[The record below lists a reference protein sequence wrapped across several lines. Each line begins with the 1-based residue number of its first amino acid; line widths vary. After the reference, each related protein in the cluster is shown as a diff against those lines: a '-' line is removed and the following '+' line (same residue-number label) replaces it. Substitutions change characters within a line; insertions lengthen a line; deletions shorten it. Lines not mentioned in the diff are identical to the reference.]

1 MRETTLLLNAFLSA
15 VLIIVPSFQGAST
28 DAFSIEPVALKS
40 NHVARHE
47 IGSLS
52 SPFSPLSTISA
63 RSKSFREINNGGRTK
78 SRTTSSSLYMYN
90 LPPGGGGGKNDIA
103 DIAKGALS
111 LALVVAFFASP
122 IGGLFLGIFNSFL
135 VLLFVGP
142 LIAFAGFNAWLSF
155 NTIQAPCPNCGAPAT
170 VQKNKGGDNLV
181 DSAPTP
187 QSLCFNCGA
196 VLEPNADN
204 TGINNV
210 TGRKTINDLN
220 AQAGQQAS
228 IFDFFSN
235 TSPTDAFSTSSG
247 PTEPTSSSSSSS
259 KKSGQG
265 GIDKS
270 SIIDVDV
277 LDEDKPFQ

>member
-1 MRETTLLLNAFLSA
+1 MKEIALIFNAFLSA
-15 VLIIVPSFQGAST
+15 VLVVGPTFQGVSS
-28 DAFSIEPVALKS
+28 DAFSIKPIALKLS
-40 NHVARHE
+40 QLTTYATRSSPSTFTINPSSRAFHE
-47 IGSLS
+47 INKCRQAKSHTSSTSLS
-52 SPFSPLSTISA
+52 
-63 RSKSFREINNGGRTK
+63 
-78 SRTTSSSLYMYN
+78 MYN

-170 VQKNKGGDNLV
+170 VQKNKGGDSLV
-181 DSAPTP
+181 DSAPPP

-235 TSPTDAFSTSSG
+235 TSPTDSFSTQTGTPEQTTSSG
-247 PTEPTSSSSSSS
+247 PSSS
-259 KKSGQG
+259 KKGGQG

>member
-1 MRETTLLLNAFLSA
+1 MKEISLIFNTFLFA
-15 VLIIVPSFQGAST
+15 VLIVGPTYEGALS
-28 DAFSIEPVALKS
+28 DAFSIKPVTLKS
-40 NHVARHE
+40 SQLTPNAIRSSPSPFTISSPSRSFHE
-47 IGSLS
+47 INKFGQTKSHTSSTSLS
-52 SPFSPLSTISA
+52 
-63 RSKSFREINNGGRTK
+63 
-78 SRTTSSSLYMYN
+78 MYN
-90 LPPGGGGGKNDIA
+90 LPPGGGGPKNDIA

-135 VLLFVGP
+135 LLLFVGP

-170 VQKNKGGDNLV
+170 VQKYKGGDSPV
-181 DSAPTP
+181 DSGPPP

-210 TGRKTINDLN
+210 TGRKTINDIN
-220 AQAGQQAS
+220 AQAGQPAS

-235 TSPTDAFSTSSG
+235 ASPTDSFST
-247 PTEPTSSSSSSS
+247 PTGTPEQTTSSSSSS